1 MLGAAINGVVVVLG
15 VGLIILVHELGHFFA
30 AKAVG
35 MRVEVFAIGFWKK
48 IVSVTVGETEYRL
61 AVIPLGGMVKVAG
74 ESPDEGGG
82 EPYEFWSK
90 SLSQRALFIVGG
102 VVMNV
107 VFALLLFIAAFAI
120 GVPFMV
126 AEVGTT
132 TPGKPAWEGGLK
144 PGDKI
149 VAIGGKVDPVFEDV
163 TRAVALGGSGDVVFE
178 VDRAGSHLTFSL
190 TPVYDERAGVKV
202 VGIRPPTEP
211 VVTGL
216 AKVGGEEGRCPAEEA
231 GIEIGDR
238 ILALN
243 GKRIE
248 TASDLLLELA
258 KYPHDE
264 VEVLVERDEQQI
276 PLRVL
281 TEPAPHYMIGIAGMS
296 STIESLEG
304 GGVAQRLGLRVGDR
318 IAAVNGRPVE
328 SAVKIKLLVRE
339 ALGDIALTVVREG
352 QEIAFTLA
360 VPDFRALEEFVWSAK
375 FEAGATLTRVK
386 EGGPAWDAGMRP
398 GDTIVSKAGKEVSTW
413 QEVLRAGGRTGRKEH
428 EIQWIRDGEVLT
440 ARVTAVSDTHLSGG
454 HLGILMQLQKTSLR
468 RYGAIGAVRTGFVNL
483 VKTPSDIFLTL
494 RGFARRDVSPRQL
507 GGIVLIAQASY
518 YAAQRGIGMFL
529 YMMAVIS
536 GAIAFVN
543 ILPIPVLDGGHLLF
557 VAIEKVRGR
566 RPSQR
571 VLTIAQTVGFV
582 FLVLLVFYATRN
594 DIMRLLGW

>member
-1 MLGAAINGVVVVLG
+1 MGVS
-15 VGLIILVHELGHFFA
+15 LIILVHELGHFFA

-35 MRVEVFAIGFWKK
+35 MRVEIFSIGFWKK
-48 IVSVTVGETEYRL
+48 IVSVKVGETEYRL
-61 AVIPLGGMVKVAG
+61 SVIPLGGMVKVAG
-74 ESPDEGGG
+74 ESPEEGPG

-90 SLSQRALFIVGG
+90 SLGQRALFIVGG

-107 VFALLLFIAAFAI
+107 VFALLLFIAAFSI

-126 AEVGTT
+126 AEVGRTV
-132 TPGKPAWEGGLK
+132 PGRPAWEAGLK

-149 VAIGGKVDPVFEDV
+149 LAVGDKVDPVFEDV
-163 TRAVALGGSGDVVFE
+163 MRAVALGASGDVVFQ

-231 GIEIGDR
+231 GIEMGDR

-243 GKRIE
+243 GQRIE
-248 TASDLLLELA
+248 TAYDLLMELA

-264 VEVLVERDEQQI
+264 VEVLVERDGQQI

-281 TEPAPHYMIGIAGMS
+281 TEPAPRYMIGISGLGT
-296 STIESLEG
+296 TIESLEG

-328 SAVKIKLLVRE
+328 SVVTIKLFVRE
-339 ALGDIALTVVREG
+339 ALGDVALTVLREG

-360 VPDFRALEEFVWSAK
+360 VPDFRALEEFVWSAE
-375 FEAGATLTRVK
+375 FESGATLAWVK
-386 EGGPAWDAGMRP
+386 EGSPAWNAGIRA
-398 GDTIVSKAGKEVSTW
+398 GDRIVSKGGKEVNTW
-413 QEVLRAGGRTGRKEH
+413 EEVLRAGARTGRKEH
-428 EIQWIRDGEVLT
+428 EIQWSRDGELLT

-454 HLGILMQLQKTSLR
+454 HLGILMQVPRTSLR
-468 RYGAIGAVRTGFVNL
+468 RYGAIGAVRTGFVN
-483 VKTPSDIFLTL
+483 VFKTLSDIFRTL
-494 RGFARRDVSPRQL
+494 RGFARREVSPRQF

-518 YAAQRGIGMFL
+518 HAAQRGIGMFF
-529 YMMAVIS
+529 YMIAVIS
-536 GAIAFVN
+536 GAIAFLN

-566 RPSQR
+566 RIGQKA
-571 VLTIAQTVGFV
+571 LTIAQTVGFV
-582 FLVLLVFYATRN
+582 FLVLLVVYTTRN
-594 DIMRLLGW
+594 DILRLLGW